1 MVDWEENQQRLAVLE
16 RKIKLLVTL
25 GIAQTILLAVILVML
40 LMDQLLPDWSTLI
53 MFILIAGTVGYVFR
67 RQLPS
72 IFGRVSRFIFAQLAA
87 APKEGS
93 GKDIL

>member
-1 MVDWEENQQRLAVLE
+1 MADQDVNQQRLEAVE

-53 MFILIAGTVGYVFR
+53 MFILIVGGLGFVFR
-67 RQLPS
+67 HQLPS
-72 IFGRVSRFIFAQLAA
+72 ILGRVSRFIFAQMASR
-87 APKEGS
+87 PKDGS
-93 GKDIL
+93 GKDIF